1 MAEILLAQMETTDI
15 AELREQLA
23 SIVAVHSLE
32 AEDITTA
39 RRMIGVAPAATAAVA
54 ARLRGDEDVVEEESD
69 SSPDPA
75 SGDTAAHTAPLAG
88 SRALIRYV
96 ADAIV
101 SGDVRRAAQ
110 IASDALLH
118 AFELTTGERVVLHCL
133 HARALAE
140 LGRMHEAVRALADA
154 EPLAVQSKRDQCT
167 VLNVRSV
174 VERLRGDHAA
184 SDRALQDAA
193 RLARE
198 LPLASRILTMGNI
211 LLQLRSADHP
221 DTERHERAMQRLLH
235 HHSLSA
241 IRSDLRL

>member
-1 MAEILLAQMETTDI
+1 
-15 AELREQLA
+15 
-23 SIVAVHSLE
+23 
-32 AEDITTA
+32 
-39 RRMIGVAPAATAAVA
+39 
-54 ARLRGDEDVVEEESD
+54 
-69 SSPDPA
+69 
-75 SGDTAAHTAPLAG
+75 
-88 SRALIRYV
+88 
-96 ADAIV
+96 
-101 SGDVRRAAQ
+101 
-110 IASDALLH
+110 
-118 AFELTTGERVVLHCL
+118 
-133 HARALAE
+133 
-140 LGRMHEAVRALADA
+140 
-154 EPLAVQSKRDQCT
+154 
-167 VLNVRSV
+167 VRSV